1 MVVEKNG
8 IVIETHYYSP
18 PGLKR
23 HRFFIDSM
31 ERRVPDP
38 GTPSGLLI
46 AELRE
51 KEKAAS
57 AVLEKDTG
65 DMYADEDNASVD
77 NGEELGEEK
86 PKRQIR
92 SLKRVGK
99 KIETLIYDDTAVK
112 QGELEDEAYALLNQ
126 DGYYNEVLPID
137 YDEDAPTN
145 DRTSMK
151 TLLTYLAIL
160 FALVGFVTWY
170 IKFFLF

>member
-1 MVVEKNG
+1 MIVEKNG
-8 IVIETHYYSP
+8 TVIETHYYSP

-31 ERRVPDP
+31 EKRIPEP

-57 AVLEKDTG
+57 SILEKDTE
-65 DMYADEDNASVD
+65 DMSADEDTPPAD
-77 NGEELGEEK
+77 NDEELEEEK
-86 PKRQIR
+86 PKRRIR
-92 SLKRVGK
+92 SLNRVGK

-145 DRTSMK
+145 DRKSVK
-151 TLLTYLAIL
+151 VLLTYLAVL
-160 FALVGFVTWY
+160 FALVGFVAWY